1 MEVACDDGG
10 GAGRAVTSQESREL
24 SQLSPCPSKSRFEPL
39 GLSPEG
45 DSLGSCPVK
54 KLGSMIPQCEFTA
67 LRR

>member
-1 MEVACDDGG
+1 MWRWG
-10 GAGRAVTSQESREL
+10 GAGRAVTSQASREL
-24 SQLSPCPSKSRFEPL
+24 SQLSTPPPPRSPL